1 MRTCRSLV
9 FVFESLMLAGAGA
22 AGAAASVQAQ
32 GLLQSADLTQFR
44 SVEEVALSPDGRM
57 VAYAVA
63 MRDQPG
69 RPYAQLWVADIAT
82 QKSTRVGGEHATGAS
97 PHWSPDGKWI
107 AYEGADGD
115 QNGLWLAHA
124 DGSGAAVVA
133 PIASSNAPLP
143 DRGQDITW
151 SPDSKQ
157 IAFVSSIPGPE
168 TEAANGDPKVFTR
181 YLYHATADEGFTH
194 FNDNRHLHIF
204 IVDLASKQVKQLTK
218 GIRDEHSIDWS
229 PDGKHIVFISNYDP
243 NDDEF
248 FNYDVFT
255 VDPGDG
261 SIRRLT
267 STENAEYAPVWS
279 PDSKHIAYSATTR
292 GLTDRETTME
302 DTHAWVM
309 DADGSHRHEIGTTDA
324 RQGHPLWSPDG
335 AAVYVSAEQRGSVH
349 LLRIPVSPVG
359 VAGTPQ
365 VVINDL
371 GWAYVFSPGRAGQ
384 VAYAFTTPK
393 DMAELY
399 VRTAAGAPK
408 KLTDLNS
415 TILAGKQIAS
425 VDSVVAISN
434 DNKYEVES
442 FLVMPIGL
450 AVNAQ
455 DTSPAKKYPLIVE
468 IHGGPHGQNGVEFEF
483 QDQIYA
489 AHGYATLHVNYRGST
504 GYGQKFADAVFGDQD
519 GNEAQDVLYAVSATL
534 RRHLWIDRD
543 RLGIE
548 GVSYGGQLT
557 DWLITQTNEF
567 KAAVPTAGISNLVSF
582 NYITYYNQYLE
593 MEYGQFLHQG
603 TTMDLVWNHSAIKY
617 VAQVHTPTMFMHGE
631 NDPDVP
637 IGEAEQY
644 YVGLKDVG
652 VETIFVRYP
661 REGHGLAETKHIIDA
676 IDRKEKWYD
685 AHFAQVPAGAVTNTQ
700 P

>member
-1 MRTCRSLV
+1 M
-9 FVFESLMLAGAGA
+9 
-22 AGAAASVQAQ
+22 
-32 GLLQSADLTQFR
+32 
-44 SVEEVALSPDGRM
+44 EEVALSPDGRT

-107 AYEGADGD
+107 AYEGADGN
-115 QNGLWLAHA
+115 QNGLWVAHA

-255 VDPGDG
+255 VDPDDG
-261 SIRRLT
+261 NIRRLT

-279 PDSKHIAYSATTR
+279 PDGKHIAYSATTR

-309 DADGSHRHEIGTTDA
+309 DADGGHRHEIGTTDA
-324 RQGHPLWSPDG
+324 RQGHPQWSPDG

-349 LLRIPVSPVG
+349 LLRIPVSPAG

-371 GWAYVFSPGRAGQ
+371 GWAYVFSPGKAGQ
-384 VAYAFTTPK
+384 VAYAFTTPR

-399 VRTAAGAPK
+399 VRPAAGAPK

-415 TILAGKQIAS
+415 AILAGKQIAS

-434 DNKYEVES
+434 DNKYDVES

-534 RRHLWIDRD
+534 AAPSLDRSRPAGHRR
-543 RLGIE
+543 
-548 GVSYGGQLT
+548 GQLR
-557 DWLITQTNEF
+557 W
-567 KAAVPTAGISNLVSF
+567 PT
-582 NYITYYNQYLE
+582 
-593 MEYGQFLHQG
+593 
-603 TTMDLVWNHSAIKY
+603 
-617 VAQVHTPTMFMHGE
+617 
-631 NDPDVP
+631 
-637 IGEAEQY
+637 
-644 YVGLKDVG
+644 
-652 VETIFVRYP
+652 
-661 REGHGLAETKHIIDA
+661 HGLADHADQRVQGRGADGRHQQSRELQLH
-676 IDRKEKWYD
+676 
-685 AHFAQVPAGAVTNTQ
+685 HVLQPVPRDGVRPVPPSGHDNGSGLESLGDQIRGAGAHADHVHARRERSQCADRRGGAVLRRAQGRRGGDDLRAVSAGGAWPGGNEAHHRCDRA
-700 P
+700 

>member
-9 FVFESLMLAGAGA
+9 FVFESLLLAGAGV
-22 AGAAASVQAQ
+22 AGTAASTQAQ

-44 SVEEVALSPDGRM
+44 SVEEVALSPDGRT
-57 VAYAVA
+57 VAYAIA

-69 RPYAQLWVADIAT
+69 RPYAQLWLADIAT

-115 QNGLWLAHA
+115 QNGLWVAHA

-204 IVDLASKQVKQLTK
+204 IVDVGSKQVKQLTK

-255 VDPGDG
+255 VDPSDG

-279 PDSKHIAYSATTR
+279 PDGKHIAYSATTR

-324 RQGHPLWSPDG
+324 RQGHPLWLPDG
-335 AAVYVSAEQRGSVH
+335 AAVYVSAE
-349 LLRIPVSPVG
+349 
-359 VAGTPQ
+359 
-365 VVINDL
+365 
-371 GWAYVFSPGRAGQ
+371 
-384 VAYAFTTPK
+384 
-393 DMAELY
+393 
-399 VRTAAGAPK
+399 
-408 KLTDLNS
+408 
-415 TILAGKQIAS
+415 
-425 VDSVVAISN
+425 
-434 DNKYEVES
+434 
-442 FLVMPIGL
+442 
-450 AVNAQ
+450 
-455 DTSPAKKYPLIVE
+455 
-468 IHGGPHGQNGVEFEF
+468 
-483 QDQIYA
+483 
-489 AHGYATLHVNYRGST
+489 
-504 GYGQKFADAVFGDQD
+504 
-519 GNEAQDVLYAVSATL
+519 
-534 RRHLWIDRD
+534 
-543 RLGIE
+543 
-548 GVSYGGQLT
+548 
-557 DWLITQTNEF
+557 
-567 KAAVPTAGISNLVSF
+567 
-582 NYITYYNQYLE
+582 
-593 MEYGQFLHQG
+593 
-603 TTMDLVWNHSAIKY
+603 
-617 VAQVHTPTMFMHGE
+617 
-631 NDPDVP
+631 
-637 IGEAEQY
+637 
-644 YVGLKDVG
+644 
-652 VETIFVRYP
+652 
-661 REGHGLAETKHIIDA
+661 
-676 IDRKEKWYD
+676 
-685 AHFAQVPAGAVTNTQ
+685 
-700 P
+700 

>member
-1 MRTCRSLV
+1 
-9 FVFESLMLAGAGA
+9 
-22 AGAAASVQAQ
+22 
-32 GLLQSADLTQFR
+32 
-44 SVEEVALSPDGRM
+44 
-57 VAYAVA
+57 
-63 MRDQPG
+63 
-69 RPYAQLWVADIAT
+69 
-82 QKSTRVGGEHATGAS
+82 
-97 PHWSPDGKWI
+97 
-107 AYEGADGD
+107 
-115 QNGLWLAHA
+115 
-124 DGSGAAVVA
+124 
-133 PIASSNAPLP
+133 
-143 DRGQDITW
+143 
-151 SPDSKQ
+151 
-157 IAFVSSIPGPE
+157 
-168 TEAANGDPKVFTR
+168 
-181 YLYHATADEGFTH
+181 
-194 FNDNRHLHIF
+194 
-204 IVDLASKQVKQLTK
+204 
-218 GIRDEHSIDWS
+218 
-229 PDGKHIVFISNYDP
+229 
-243 NDDEF
+243 
-248 FNYDVFT
+248 
-255 VDPGDG
+255 
-261 SIRRLT
+261 
-267 STENAEYAPVWS
+267 
-279 PDSKHIAYSATTR
+279 
-292 GLTDRETTME
+292 
-302 DTHAWVM
+302 
-309 DADGSHRHEIGTTDA
+309 
-324 RQGHPLWSPDG
+324 
-335 AAVYVSAEQRGSVH
+335 
-349 LLRIPVSPVG
+349 VG

-365 VVINDL
+365 VIINDL

-434 DNKYEVES
+434 DNRYEVES